1 MAVQAWSN
9 ITVDALKSIWHGFL
23 VYTPKLLAALI
34 FLIIGWII
42 SVWVGKIVAEILK
55 RLGFDKAFEKTKW
68 EEAIK
73 RAELKTKMSGFIG
86 DIVKWVLV
94 IVVLLS
100 TVKILVGTQY
110 TTGFLDKF
118 VGWLPNLIAA
128 TAIFVIAVI
137 VAELSEKFIKASLVK
152 MRINYADFVS
162 TSVKW
167 AIWIFFILAILN
179 QLGVGR
185 SIIEILIWGF
195 VALIV
200 LSLSISI
207 GLGAKDFVHDFL
219 DDVRKKYR
227 Q

>member
-42 SVWVGKIVAEILK
+42 SVWIGKIVAEILK

-94 IVVLLS
+94 IVVLL
-100 TVKILVGTQY
+100 
-110 TTGFLDKF
+110 
-118 VGWLPNLIAA
+118 
-128 TAIFVIAVI
+128 
-137 VAELSEKFIKASLVK
+137 
-152 MRINYADFVS
+152 
-162 TSVKW
+162 
-167 AIWIFFILAILN
+167 
-179 QLGVGR
+179 
-185 SIIEILIWGF
+185 
-195 VALIV
+195 
-200 LSLSISI
+200 
-207 GLGAKDFVHDFL
+207 
-219 DDVRKKYR
+219 
-227 Q
+227 